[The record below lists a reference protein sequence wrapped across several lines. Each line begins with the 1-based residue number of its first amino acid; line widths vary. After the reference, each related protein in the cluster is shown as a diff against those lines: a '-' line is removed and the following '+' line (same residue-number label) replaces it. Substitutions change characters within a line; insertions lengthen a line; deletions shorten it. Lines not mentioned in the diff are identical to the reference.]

1 MPIRHEIDRRTAV
14 IGALM
19 LIPGATLIRVRAAAR
34 RPSDLI
40 KSVRSKLAGIERK
53 SGGRLGVAVIDT
65 ASGERAVHRGDER
78 FPMCSTFKFVLVAG
92 VLARVDKG
100 EERFERR
107 MPFGEKDLLE
117 YAPVTRARVKEG
129 GLTVAELCDAAI
141 TVSDNTA
148 ANLLLSTMGGPEG
161 LTAYL
166 RTLGDTVTRLDRN
179 EPTLNEATPD
189 DPRDTTTPV
198 AMLGNLN
205 KLLIGDALSAKS
217 RERLMQWLMANK
229 TGDTLLRAGL
239 PEGWQIGD
247 KTGRGGH
254 GTTNDIAILWPPGY
268 SPMLI
273 TAYLTNTPAEPD
285 QREAVVA
292 TIARTLTTS

>member
-1 MPIRHEIDRRTAV
+1 VPSRHEIDRRTAL

-19 LIPGATLIRVRAAAR
+19 LIPGAATMRVHAAAR
-34 RPSDLI
+34 RPSDLV
-40 KSVRSKLAGIERK
+40 KSVRSKLAGIERQ
-53 SGGRLGVAVIDT
+53 SGGRLGVAIVDT

-78 FPMCSTFKFVLVAG
+78 FPMCSTFKFLVCGA

-100 EERFERR
+100 EERLDRR
-107 MPFGEKDLLE
+107 IPFGEKDLLE

-129 GLTVAELCDAAI
+129 GMSVGELCDAAM

-148 ANLLLSTMGGPEG
+148 ANLLLSTMDGPAG

-166 RTLGDTVTRLDRN
+166 RTLGDTVTRLDRT
-179 EPTLNEATPD
+179 EPTLNEATLD
-189 DPRDTTTPV
+189 DPRDTTTPI
-198 AMLGNLN
+198 AMLGDLN
-205 KLLIGDALSAKS
+205 TLLIGEVLSAKS
-217 RERLMQWLMANK
+217 RERLMQWLVANT
-229 TGDTLLRAGL
+229 TGDKLLRAGL

-247 KTGRGGH
+247 KTGRGAH

-273 TAYLTNTPAEPD
+273 TVYLTNTRAASD
-285 QREAVVA
+285 QCEAVIA
-292 TIARTLTTS
+292 TVARTLTS